1 MTQFT
6 YTIKDPA
13 GIHARPAS
21 VLVKLASGFKSKMT
35 VLKGDK
41 SGDLKRIFSLMALG
55 AKQGEELTIQIEG
68 EDEQQAKDAVL
79 KCLQENF

>member
-6 YTIKDPA
+6 YIITDPS

-21 VLVKLASGFKSKMT
+21 VLVKLANIFKSKIT
-35 VLKGDK
+35 VFKGDK

-68 EDEQQAKDAVL
+68 EDETQAQVAILNCFK
-79 KCLQENF
+79 ENF